1 MTGLRRA
8 IACSLLVVGSCVA
21 LSCAPRSENPPTVG
35 APAFPKLSGP
45 YLGQTAPG
53 VEPVLFAPGII
64 STGLAELNSVFA
76 PDGAE
81 FYYAVDIGVDWV
93 IMVTRQIDGEW
104 SEPEVAPFTRSS
116 SGVDLCISSDGG
128 RLFFCS
134 NRSRAGG
141 AVPENDMDIWYVDRI
156 DDGSWSAPVN
166 LAAVNSDWAEFYP
179 CLTDDDTLYFL
190 SLRPGGFGGGDIYRS
205 RLVNGSY
212 AVPENLGPVINN
224 SGNQG
229 DAFVAPDESYLIFNS
244 RGHDIAPGYGSL
256 YISFR
261 DADDSWSRPNNLGLA
276 MTADRSDFCPM
287 LSPDGKYFFFSS
299 ARPRFGEGGAIT
311 WQSLHE
317 AQSRPENGNTDLY
330 WMDAS
335 FIDQLRP

>member
-1 MTGLRRA
+1 MTGFRDA
-8 IACSLLVVGSCVA
+8 IGCSLLVILVCAIV
-21 LSCAPRSENPPTVG
+21 SCAPRSEDPQVVG
-35 APAFPKLSGP
+35 TAAFPELSGP
-45 YLGQTAPG
+45 YLGQSAPGAEPVIFAPG
-53 VEPVLFAPGII
+53 VI
-64 STGLAELNSVFA
+64 STGLAELNSVFT
-76 PDGAE
+76 PDGGE

-93 IMVTRQIDGEW
+93 IMVTRQIDGVW
-104 SEPEVAPFTRSS
+104 SQPEVAPFTRDD
-116 SGVDLCISSDGG
+116 SGVDLCISSEGD
-128 RLFFCS
+128 RLFYCS
-134 NRSRAGG
+134 NRSRTGG
-141 AVPENDMDIWYVDRI
+141 PVPENNMDIWYVDRI

-166 LAAVNSDWAEFYP
+166 LAAVNSDWAEYYP
-179 CLTDDDTLYFL
+179 CVTDDDTLYFL
-190 SLRPGGFGGGDIYRS
+190 SGRPGGYGGGDIYRS
-205 RLVNGSY
+205 RVVNGSY
-212 AVPENLGPVINN
+212 AEPENLGPVINN

-244 RGHDIAPGYGSL
+244 RGHDSAPGYGSL

-261 DADDSWSRPNNLGLA
+261 DADGSWSPPTNLGIA

-311 WQSLHE
+311 WQSLYE

-330 WMDAS
+330 WVDAS